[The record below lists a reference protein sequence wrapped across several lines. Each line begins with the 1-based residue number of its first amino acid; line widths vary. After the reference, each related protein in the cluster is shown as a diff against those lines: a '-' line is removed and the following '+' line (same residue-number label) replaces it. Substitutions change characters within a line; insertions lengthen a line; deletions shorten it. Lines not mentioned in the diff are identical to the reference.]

1 MMPNVAPPGPANG
14 APPLLMNATGMPQ
27 MRMQPPPPPQG
38 QMRMPP
44 QPGQGVP
51 PPGPPGPP
59 PVAPGQPPVDEQEA
73 ILQKV
78 MTMSQQEINALAP
91 EHRAYVMQL
100 KEIVGRQNQGMG
112 GAPGMA
118 GGPGMGGM
126 GPGPHGMQMGGGGGQ
141 GPPQGPPPGQY
152 R

>member
-1 MMPNVAPPGPANG
+1 M
-14 APPLLMNATGMPQ
+14 
-27 MRMQPPPPPQG
+27 
-38 QMRMPP
+38 P

-59 PVAPGQPPVDEQEA
+59 PVAPQPPVDEQEA

-100 KEIVGRQNQGMG
+100 KEIVGRQNPGMGASSAMG
-112 GAPGMA
+112 GASGIGA
-118 GGPGMGGM
+118 IGGV
-126 GPGPHGMQMGGGGGQ
+126 PHGMQMGGGGGQ